1 MREFEQWTDFI
12 VVKMHSKQVK
22 SHIISKYILQIST
35 QKTSL
40 LKYVHNDKRYEDSPK
55 YLV

>member
-22 SHIISKYILQIST
+22 SHIISKDILQILA
-35 QKTSL
+35 QKTGFNSDV
-40 LKYVHNDKRYEDSPK
+40 KAYQS
-55 YLV
+55 